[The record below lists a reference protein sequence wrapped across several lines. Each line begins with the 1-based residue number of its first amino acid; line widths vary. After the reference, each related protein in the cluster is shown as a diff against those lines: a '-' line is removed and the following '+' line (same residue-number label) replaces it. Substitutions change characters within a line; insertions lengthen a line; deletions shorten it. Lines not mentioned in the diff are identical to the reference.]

1 MRRRFV
7 DTDITIS
14 VAVTVTITNTLAKSI
29 TRRRFALHQ
38 SANDSEP
45 GAAAGH
51 GDARKPGAFRRR
63 AGAALE

>member
-14 VAVTVTITNTLAKSI
+14 VAVTVTDTLAKSI